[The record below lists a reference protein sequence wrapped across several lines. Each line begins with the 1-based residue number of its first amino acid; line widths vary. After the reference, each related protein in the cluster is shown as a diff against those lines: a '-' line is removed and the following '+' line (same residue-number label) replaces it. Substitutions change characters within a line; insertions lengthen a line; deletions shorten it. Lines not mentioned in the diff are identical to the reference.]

1 MTFVHDLAKELEKNL
16 TVIRVKSLI
25 SGNGWGELNIT
36 SLNGSPILLNSQ
48 IQDLKIRF
56 QPLISGTNG
65 FDHTHFRI
73 DSNTQEPI
81 HVHSSG
87 SKHPLEVNFLSQVLL
102 MITGSEFKILQEKL
116 NQSF

>member
-1 MTFVHDLAKELEKNL
+1 MTFVFELADELEKKQ

-36 SLNGSPILLNSQ
+36 SLNGSPIFLNSQ

-56 QPLISGTNG
+56 QPLISGVGG
-65 FDHTHFRI
+65 FNKTHFRI
-73 DSNTQEPI
+73 DNNTQEPI
-81 HVHSSG
+81 HIHSLG
-87 SKHPLEVNFLSQVLL
+87 SKYPLDVNSLSQVLM

-116 NQSF
+116 NQKL